1 MSIDVTAR
9 RRERGFTLVELLVST
24 TIMLLVTG
32 SIFALIDPGQ
42 STYKAQPEV
51 SDMQQRL
58 RVGQNAMYSDLV
70 MSGAGTYSGMAVG
83 TLLGYFSPILPY
95 RSGTVGNDSAA
106 GVLYRPDA
114 ITVMYV
120 PQTAAQ
126 TTVRDP
132 MPRPSAEVK
141 VEWQPGCPV
150 DNMLCGFEIGQRVV
164 IFDDTGAF
172 DPFTVT
178 QVQDEA
184 LHLQHRDDDFSKAYQ
199 RGAVISQV
207 ESHTYYLRTN
217 VAANTFQLMHYD
229 GYMRDEPL
237 VDNVTALQFQYYG
250 EPAAPLVLR
259 PFTGAFDNKGPYTSY
274 GPKPPALGVD
284 NPGDPYPAGEN
295 CLFQVDPASG
305 RQVSRIPSLAPA
317 GQTGL
322 VEITRQM
329 LTDGPWCPG
338 PTAPNRFDADM
349 LRVRRVSVR
358 MRVQVASADLRGP
371 AGVLF
376 SRPGTATNSRHLVP
390 DQEVRFEVTPR
401 NMNLGR

>member
-1 MSIDVTAR
+1 MTIQPTAR
-9 RRERGFTLVELLVST
+9 RGERGFTLIELLVST
-24 TIMLLVTG
+24 TVMLLVTG
-32 SIFALIDPGQ
+32 AIFSLIDPGQ
-42 STYKAQPEV
+42 ATYRAQPEV

-95 RSGTVGNDSAA
+95 RAGTIGNDSLS
-106 GVLYRPDA
+106 GVVYRPDA
-114 ITVMYV
+114 ITVMFV

-126 TTVRDP
+126 TTIREP

-141 VEWQPGCPV
+141 VMWQPGCPES
-150 DNMLCGFEIGQRVV
+150 DMLCGFEIGQRVV
-164 IFDDTGAF
+164 IFDDTGAY

-178 QVQDEA
+178 QVQEDA
-184 LHLQHRDDDFSKAYQ
+184 LHLQHRDDDFSKSYQ
-199 RGAVISQV
+199 MGAVISQV
-207 ESHTYYLRTN
+207 ESHTYYLNTN
-217 VAANTFQLMHYD
+217 VATNTFQLMHYD

-237 VDNVTALQFQYYG
+237 VDNVVALQFQYFG
-250 EPAAPLVLR
+250 EPAAPVVLR
-259 PFTGAFDNKGPYTSY
+259 PFTGAFDNRGPYTTY

-284 NPGDPYPAGEN
+284 NAGDPYPAGEN
-295 CLFQVDPASG
+295 CLFQVDGASG
-305 RQVSRIPSLAPA
+305 RQVSRIPSLAPP

-322 VEITRQM
+322 VEITQAM

-358 MRVQVASADLRGP
+358 MRVQVASAELRGP

-376 SRPGTATNSRHLVP
+376 TRGGSSRGGARLVP